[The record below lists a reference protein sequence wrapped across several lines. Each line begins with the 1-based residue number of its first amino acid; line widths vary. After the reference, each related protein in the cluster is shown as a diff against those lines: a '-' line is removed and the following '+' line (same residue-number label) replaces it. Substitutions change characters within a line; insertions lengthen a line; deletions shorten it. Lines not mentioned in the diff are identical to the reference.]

1 MKNNLK
7 KLEQGFTLP
16 EVVASMTI
24 MSIVLMSLLYITGE
38 ASYFF
43 NREIMREEV
52 QHYAN
57 TILDEIADQMSTAP
71 EINVNFSHN
80 SRKISCVFDTVSY
93 VYTGDKYRGIMKDG
107 DPLDI
112 LRFNK
117 SRTLPFKLELME
129 FDCTSAFDIAETFD
143 PKLRQSIYNIELVI
157 DALYN
162 KNDIEL
168 RQRFEF
174 SRRVFARSKFAN
186 A

>member
-1 MKNNLK
+1 MKLLNK
-7 KLEQGFTLP
+7 IEQGFTLP
-16 EVVASMTI
+16 EVAASMTI
-24 MSIVLMSLLYITGE
+24 MSVVLMSVLYITGE

-43 NREIMREEV
+43 NREMMREEI
-52 QHYAN
+52 QHYGN
-57 TILDEIADQMSTAP
+57 TVLDEIVDQMSTAP

-80 SRKISCVFDTVSY
+80 SRKIACVFDTVSY
-93 VYTGDKYRGIMKDG
+93 VYTGDRYSGVLKDG
-107 DPLDI
+107 KPLDI

-117 SRTLPFKLELME
+117 TKSLPYTLELME
-129 FDCTSAFDIAETFD
+129 FDCTSAFEISETWD
-143 PKLRQSIYNIELVI
+143 PKLRESIYNVELVI

>member
-117 SRTLPFKLELME
+117 SRALTFRLELME
-129 FDCTSAFDIAETFD
+129 FDCNSAFDVSEPATED
-143 PKLRQSIYNIELVI
+143 LRDSFLDIELVI
-157 DALYN
+157 DALYT
-162 KNDIEL
+162 KNDKEL

-174 SRRVFARSKFAN
+174 TRI
-186 A
+186 

>member
-71 EINVNFSHN
+71 EINVNFSSN
-80 SRKISCVFDTVSY
+80 
-93 VYTGDKYRGIMKDG
+93 
-107 DPLDI
+107 
-112 LRFNK
+112 
-117 SRTLPFKLELME
+117 LPNL
-129 FDCTSAFDIAETFD
+129 
-143 PKLRQSIYNIELVI
+143 P
-157 DALYN
+157 
-162 KNDIEL
+162 
-168 RQRFEF
+168 
-174 SRRVFARSKFAN
+174 
-186 A
+186 